1 MIELAVV
8 ILLIFVNAFFA
19 ASEMALISLN
29 DNKIRLM
36 AQDGNAKAKLLQ
48 GLLEEP
54 SRFLATI
61 QIGIT
66 LAGFMASAFAAENF
80 AGDLSALLV
89 SLGVPVAVNILDTV
103 SLIFITLILSYV
115 TLVLGELVPKRVAMK
130 KADTI
135 AMFVASPLNLLS
147 KIAAPFV
154 KLLTASTNLLVR
166 LFGVDPNEKDEEV
179 SEEEIRMML
188 DSGAQLGTIQ
198 AAEKLMINNIFD
210 FDNKQVSDI
219 MTHRT
224 DIVALSVLATPEEVA
239 RAAEKEGYSRFPLYD
254 RHIDSIVGILHSKDL
269 IRFVNG
275 GSGGSWNLRELA
287 RRPYFV
293 PASKKTH
300 ELFEELQ
307 QNRLHFAVVVDEYGG
322 TAGIVTMEDLLEEIV
337 GNIYDEYDE
346 HEEEYTQLEDQTYLF
361 NGTMSLREVQQ
372 VLTAKLPVEDYDTLS
387 GFVIGQ
393 IGRIPSSHEKPEFV
407 YGRYIFS
414 VHEVGQRRI
423 RKIKVTLQQ
432 AAG

>member
-1 MIELAVV
+1 ML
-8 ILLIFVNAFFA
+8 ILVNAFFA

-36 AQDGNAKAKLLQ
+36 AQEGNPKAKLLQ

-89 SLGVPVAVNILDTV
+89 SLGVPVAVNILNTI
-103 SLIFITLILSYV
+103 SLVVITLILSYV

-130 KADTI
+130 KADAI

-147 KIAAPFV
+147 KVAAPFV
-154 KLLTASTNLLVR
+154 KLLTSSTNLLVR
-166 LFGVDPNEKDEEV
+166 LFGVDPNENDEEV

-188 DSGAQLGTIQ
+188 DSGTQMGTIQ

-224 DIVALSVLATPEEVA
+224 DIVAVSVLDTAEKVI
-239 RAAEKEGYSRFPLYD
+239 RAAEKEGYSRFPVYENHMD
-254 RHIDSIVGILHSKDL
+254 NIVGILHTKDL

-275 GSGGSWNLRELA
+275 GSGGAWNVRELA
-287 RRPYFV
+287 RSPYFV

-307 QNRLHFAVVVDEYGG
+307 QNRVHFAVVVDEYGG

-346 HEEEYTQLEDQTYLF
+346 QDEEYTRLDDQTYLF
-361 NGTMSLREVQQ
+361 TGTMNLREVQQ
-372 VLTAKLPVEDYDTLS
+372 VLAAQLPVEEYDTIS

-393 IGRIPSSHEKPEFV
+393 LGRIPTAQEKPEFV
-407 YGRYIFS
+407 YGRYTFA
-414 VHEVGQRRI
+414 VQEVGQRRI
-423 RKIKVTLQQ
+423 RKVRVTLNE